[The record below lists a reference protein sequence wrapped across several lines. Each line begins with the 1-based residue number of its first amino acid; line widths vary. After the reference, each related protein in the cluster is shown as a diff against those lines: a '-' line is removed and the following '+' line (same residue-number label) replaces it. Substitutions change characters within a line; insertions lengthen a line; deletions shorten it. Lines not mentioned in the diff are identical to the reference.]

1 MSKKST
7 KKAKRA
13 EALESIIECVEFWEP
28 VLESMA
34 LACNTPDAVYEHP
47 WVPVEFARK
56 IRELA
61 LAARAD

>member
-1 MSKKST
+1 MRK

-13 EALESIIECVEFWEP
+13 EALEAIIECVEFWEP
-28 VLESMA
+28 ILEEMA
-34 LACNTPDAVYEHP
+34 LASGDPSKQYEHP